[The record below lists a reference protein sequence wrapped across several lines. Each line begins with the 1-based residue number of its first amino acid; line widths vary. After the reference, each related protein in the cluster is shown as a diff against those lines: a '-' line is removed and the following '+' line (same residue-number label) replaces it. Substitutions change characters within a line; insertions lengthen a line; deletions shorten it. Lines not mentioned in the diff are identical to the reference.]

1 MVVPEEL
8 NLLDFSNIEVHINV
22 KHVTCIWFEGSSEN
36 TDKIC
41 GYVATQ
47 LDMWLHR
54 MRAIYELFLQKRTA
68 LAGFLKMP

>member
-36 TDKIC
+36 TDKMSD
-41 GYVATQ
+41 Q

-54 MRAIYELFLQKRTA
+54 MRAIYELFLQKRAA
-68 LAGFLKMP
+68 LAGFLKIP